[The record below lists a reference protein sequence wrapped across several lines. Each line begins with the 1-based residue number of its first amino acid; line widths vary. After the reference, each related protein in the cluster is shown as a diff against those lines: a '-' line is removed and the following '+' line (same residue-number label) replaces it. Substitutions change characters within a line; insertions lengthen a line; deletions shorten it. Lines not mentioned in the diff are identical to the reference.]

1 MKTYE
6 DLQWVILHNFW
17 KNGHDRTKIMGKN
30 WKMSAKIENMARQ
43 EEEEQQQQLWL
54 LVVPALLTLDK
65 NTNTL

>member
-1 MKTYE
+1 
-6 DLQWVILHNFW
+6 
-17 KNGHDRTKIMGKN
+17 MGKN